1 MISHEAILQRQVCD
15 YIRLQYPHVIFRS
28 DFASGMKMSIGQATR
43 HKKLQS
49 HRAWP
54 DLFVAEPRNERLTGV
69 YTGHNC
75 GLFIELKAK
84 TIYKKDGSL
93 LANDHVAEQKTMLEW
108 LETRGYMAR
117 FAVGFDEAKKLID
130 DYLTE

>member
-1 MISHEAILQRQVCD
+1 MKPEKALVIQIAR
-15 YIRLQYPHVIFRS
+15 YIQIQYPHVLYRF
-28 DFASGMKMSIGQATR
+28 DLAADMKLGIGQARRNKTLHPTR
-43 HKKLQS
+43 GY
-49 HRAWP
+49 P

-69 YTGHNC
+69 YTGHYC

-130 DYLTE
+130 DYLSE

>member
-1 MISHEAILQRQVCD
+1 MLERDLATQVAQ
-15 YIRLQYPHVIFRS
+15 YIQYRYPHVIYRF
-28 DFASGMKMSIGQATR
+28 DLAADMKLSVGQARR
-43 HKKLQS
+43 HKKM
-49 HRAWP
+49 HPKRGYP
-54 DLFVAEPRNERLTGV
+54 DLLICEPRNERLTGV
-69 YTGHNC
+69 YTGHYC

>member
-1 MISHEAILQRQVCD
+1 M
-15 YIRLQYPHVIFRS
+15 
-28 DFASGMKMSIGQATR
+28 
-43 HKKLQS
+43 
-49 HRAWP
+49 
-54 DLFVAEPRNERLTGV
+54 
-69 YTGHNC
+69 YTGHYC